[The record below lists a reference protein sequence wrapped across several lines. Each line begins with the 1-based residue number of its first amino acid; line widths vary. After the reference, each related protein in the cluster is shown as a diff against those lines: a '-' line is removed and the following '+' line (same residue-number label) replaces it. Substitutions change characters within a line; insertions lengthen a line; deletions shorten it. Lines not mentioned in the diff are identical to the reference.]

1 MITFPTSHPCV
12 PLSICIKRKE
22 LLPSYAD
29 PLSSGFD
36 LKADLRDSNDGF
48 DITLRPGETK
58 LIPTGIR
65 SIIPRGY
72 EIQIRSRSGLAL
84 NHGVVVSNSPGTLD
98 SSFRGLWG
106 IILYNHGSENFIV
119 HDGMKVAQAVLVPV
133 VHADISIITEEQLAQ
148 NVTTR
153 GEGGFGSTGLLYFI

>member
-36 LKADLRDSNDGF
+36 LKADLVDPVNGSCY
-48 DITLRPGETK
+48 DITLHPGDTK

-65 SIIPRGY
+65 SIIPPGY

-84 NHGVVVSNSPGTLD
+84 NHGVVVSNSPGTID
-98 SSFRGLWG
+98 EGYRHYWG
-106 IILYNHGSENFIV
+106 IILYNHGQESFVV
-119 HDGMKVAQAVLVPV
+119 HDSMKVAQAVLVPV
-133 VHADISIITEEQLAQ
+133 VHADISIITEAELSQ

-153 GEGGFGSTGLLYFI
+153 GTGGFGSTGL